1 MADYYTN
8 FSVVLPL
15 TKEQQE
21 YAMQITKQMEQHRFH
36 DEPLPAGFPESL
48 KDEDENWTFETEA
61 SDKGIWLH
69 SQYGGQDA
77 ACLFIQ
83 HLLQKFSFAGGV
95 AFEWSHDC
103 TKPRT
108 DAYGGGAAFITAN
121 EIETM
126 TTQEWLAEIT
136 GGRKHLFSPDTHLC
150 VKCGIHADDDLV
162 ENKPCIK

>member
-8 FSVVLPL
+8 FSVALPL
-15 TKEQQE
+15 KPEQRQ
-21 YAMQITKQMEQHRFH
+21 YAVQIAEQALAHRNE
-36 DEPLPAGFPESL
+36 DAPLPAGFPESL
-48 KDEDENWTFETEA
+48 KDEAENWTFETEA
-61 SDKGIWLH
+61 DDEGIWLH

-108 DAYGGGAAFITAN
+108 DAYGGGAAFVTST
-121 EIETM
+121 EIETFS
-126 TTQEWLAEIT
+126 THEWLQKLA
-136 GGRKHLFSPDTHLC
+136 C
-150 VKCGIHADDDLV
+150 
-162 ENKPCIK
+162 